1 MIASAT
7 MHIRRVGTNEEL
19 QACLAIRKIVFIDE
33 QGVPERDEIDG
44 RDRDCRHF
52 LALPEKGST
61 LRAAIGTARLLFTD
75 DGYAKAQR
83 VAVLKQWRGKGVG
96 AALMFAL
103 EGEAARTGYGLVV
116 LAAQKVAI
124 PFYERLG
131 YEAYGDEF
139 LDAGIEHRLM
149 RKAVL

>member
-1 MIASAT
+1 
-7 MHIRRVGTNEEL
+7 MHIRRVATSEEL
-19 QACLAIRKIVFIDE
+19 QACLAIRRTVFIEE
-33 QGVPERDEIDG
+33 QGVPEADEIDG
-44 RDRDCRHF
+44 RDRECRHF
-52 LALPEKGST
+52 LALPEKTSG

-83 VAVLKQWRGKGVG
+83 VAVLRAWRGKGVG

-103 EGEAARTGYGLVV
+103 EGEAARAGYAVLV
-116 LAAQKVAI
+116 LAAQKTAV

-131 YEAYGDEF
+131 YVAYGEEF
-139 LDAGIEHRLM
+139 EDAGIAHRLM